1 MPAGTPV
8 DLATCETEPI
18 HIPGS
23 IQPHGVLLAVDETDW
38 RVAVVSRNAEGLLG
52 RPVPD
57 LLGAPLSAVLGEG
70 PTDAVR
76 QHVTDAAPDAE
87 GAGVPLRLD
96 RGVGRGAWV
105 GQPVEALMHR
115 SGALLVVEVE
125 PDVREPA
132 PTQLSDRAARAAL
145 THLAATSSVAGL
157 AQALAAQVRNLTG
170 HDRVMVYRFDQDWN
184 GEVIA
189 EDRRE
194 DLEPFLGLHY
204 PAGDI
209 PAQARRLYATSWTRV
224 IADVAYEPSP
234 LVSAGPPGRQ
244 EPLDLSLAVLRSVSP
259 VHIEYLTNMGVR
271 ASMSVSLIQDG
282 RLWGLVAC
290 HHYSGPR
297 CPSHDARWAAEFV
310 GQAASQLLRDRQ
322 AADDRAER
330 GGSASDLAQLT
341 EHLARDPRPPL
352 EALADQPELL
362 LRLTDATGAVLS
374 TGDRLVHLGLT
385 PDDATVRRIV
395 RLLPDQEERSVSTD
409 HLVQV
414 DPALG
419 SDQAAGA
426 LLVRDGGG
434 MWLLW
439 LRTEVERTVD
449 WGGDPRQPKPAP
461 GGEGAPRLGPRT
473 SFDRWREVVRGRSLP
488 WRTWQVDAA
497 QQLGATVVATLAR
510 RSQEQMAIV
519 SDLHDVLG
527 TSAMPTVPGLEL
539 YADYRPADGGYLGGD
554 WWDVLPLPGG
564 SRVVLVLGD
573 VAGHGS
579 AAAATMT
586 QVRISLRAYVM
597 AGAAPAEVLE
607 RLDALVFH
615 LYPDALV
622 TALVALLDLG
632 TGHLQIARA
641 GAPEPL
647 LAGPEDIRLLPVP
660 GRPPLGVN
668 LGMGVPP
675 LDLTLETGMSL
686 VMFSDGLV
694 ERRDASLSEG
704 VAHVLAAARTN
715 MTDDLAKWG
724 GRLLAATPGPAPDDT
739 TVLIARR
746 TL

>member
-1 MPAGTPV
+1 
-8 DLATCETEPI
+8 
-18 HIPGS
+18 
-23 IQPHGVLLAVDETDW
+23 
-38 RVAVVSRNAEGLLG
+38 
-52 RPVPD
+52 
-57 LLGAPLSAVLGEG
+57 
-70 PTDAVR
+70 
-76 QHVTDAAPDAE
+76 
-87 GAGVPLRLD
+87 
-96 RGVGRGAWV
+96 
-105 GQPVEALMHR
+105 
-115 SGALLVVEVE
+115 
-125 PDVREPA
+125 
-132 PTQLSDRAARAAL
+132 
-145 THLAATSSVAGL
+145 
-157 AQALAAQVRNLTG
+157 
-170 HDRVMVYRFDQDWN
+170 
-184 GEVIA
+184 
-189 EDRRE
+189 
-194 DLEPFLGLHY
+194 
-204 PAGDI
+204 
-209 PAQARRLYATSWTRV
+209 
-224 IADVAYEPSP
+224 
-234 LVSAGPPGRQ
+234 
-244 EPLDLSLAVLRSVSP
+244 
-259 VHIEYLTNMGVR
+259 
-271 ASMSVSLIQDG
+271 
-282 RLWGLVAC
+282 
-290 HHYSGPR
+290 
-297 CPSHDARWAAEFV
+297 
-310 GQAASQLLRDRQ
+310 
-322 AADDRAER
+322 
-330 GGSASDLAQLT
+330 
-341 EHLARDPRPPL
+341 
-352 EALADQPELL
+352 
-362 LRLTDATGAVLS
+362 
-374 TGDRLVHLGLT
+374 
-385 PDDATVRRIV
+385 
-395 RLLPDQEERSVSTD
+395 
-409 HLVQV
+409 
-414 DPALG
+414 
-419 SDQAAGA
+419 
-426 LLVRDGGG
+426 
-434 MWLLW
+434 
-439 LRTEVERTVD
+439 
-449 WGGDPRQPKPAP
+449 
-461 GGEGAPRLGPRT
+461 
-473 SFDRWREVVRGRSLP
+473 
-488 WRTWQVDAA
+488 
-497 QQLGATVVATLAR
+497 
-510 RSQEQMAIV
+510 MAIV

-564 SRVVLVLGD
+564 SRVALVLGD